1 MSANAQ
7 QGHPTRMLFLG
18 DDSLVDGFRL
28 IGFEA
33 VANPDAAD
41 IEQLFRRMRRER
53 ERAFVIVDDRLMQA
67 DIPSLHQVRN
77 EGGHIVVVSIPPLS
91 EPPRLGSEVADR
103 LTRMFG
109 QATLNPRD

>member
-1 MSANAQ
+1 
-7 QGHPTRMLFLG
+7 MLFLG

-33 VANPDAAD
+33 IANPDAAA
-41 IEQLFRRMRRER
+41 IEKLFRRMRRER

-67 DIPSLHQVRN
+67 DIPSLQQVRN
-77 EGGHIVVVSIPPLS
+77 EGGHIVVVSIPPLN
-91 EPPRLGSEVADR
+91 EPPQLSSEVADR

-109 QATLNPRD
+109 QATLNARN